1 MNAALRALLFFEGTH
16 VKLHS
21 MARSKNRRKK
31 PKQTK
36 KSSARPK
43 KKHSSVDKDSQES
56 LSNAS
61 ENVLDDYPARDES
74 DGPGLLTSMRGM
86 VAGGGDAK
94 DGFFSRRR
102 SLTEWAL
109 WFAGGTGLYLLF
121 RHFFID

>member
-1 MNAALRALLFFEGTH
+1 MMQRLPCHTSA
-16 VKLHS
+16 
-21 MARSKNRRKK
+21 
-31 PKQTK
+31 
-36 KSSARPK
+36 SSAA
-43 KKHSSVDKDSQES
+43 KDSQEPI
-56 LSNAS
+56 ADTS
-61 ENVLDDYPARDES
+61 ESVLDDYPARDES

-109 WFAGGTGLYLLF
+109 WCAGGTGLYLLF